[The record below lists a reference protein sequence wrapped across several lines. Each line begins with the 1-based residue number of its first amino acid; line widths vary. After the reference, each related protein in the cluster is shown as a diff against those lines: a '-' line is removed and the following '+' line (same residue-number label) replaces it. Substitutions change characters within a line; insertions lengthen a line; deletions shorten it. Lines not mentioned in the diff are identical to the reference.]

1 MNKLIIEKIY
11 IFSPTENKAKV
22 IELSEGTNIITSSR
36 HDGNKKGKSVVLKS
50 IYHTLGADCKFDD
63 KWQDSNKIY
72 IVKFKIDNKIY
83 YMYRQSRMFKLT
95 NEQFEMIFQTID
107 RKELAKELE
116 KIFGFAVKLPNRQ
129 EDKLEITPPVY
140 NYLLNYVD
148 QDGMNCTKFASF
160 NQFKAPSYSR
170 ALAPSFMV

>member
-1 MNKLIIEKIY
+1 
-11 IFSPTENKAKV
+11 
-22 IELSEGTNIITSSR
+22 
-36 HDGNKKGKSVVLKS
+36 
-50 IYHTLGADCKFDD
+50 
-63 KWQDSNKIY
+63 
-72 IVKFKIDNKIY
+72 
-83 YMYRQSRMFKLT
+83 MYRQSRMFKLT